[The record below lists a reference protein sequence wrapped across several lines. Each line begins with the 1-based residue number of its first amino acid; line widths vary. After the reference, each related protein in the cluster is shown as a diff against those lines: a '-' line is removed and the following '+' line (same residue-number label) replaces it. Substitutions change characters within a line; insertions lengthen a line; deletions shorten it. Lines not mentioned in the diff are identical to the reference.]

1 MQPADFSI
9 LFFLIE
15 RVGPGIVDPGDLA
28 GHGDTADKC
37 SRPRRN
43 WRLPLDFQIDRIVG
57 TVKDRVPEI
66 PSSLRKIWACSA
78 RHSRAAVSTTLCRM
92 GCSWN
97 LERLIAPSICDVAV
111 CRSNA
116 SFSSRVSSATFLL
129 RPAERRTACGALRR
143 FRVAA
148 LRRRDFTGSPLVL
161 RRLIGSPLAQDV
173 AS

>member
-57 TVKDRVPEI
+57 TVKDRVPVDSI
-66 PSSLRKIWACSA
+66 FPSEDLGLL
-78 RHSRAAVSTTLCRM
+78 ST
-92 GCSWN
+92 
-97 LERLIAPSICDVAV
+97 A
-111 CRSNA
+111 
-116 SFSSRVSSATFLL
+116 
-129 RPAERRTACGALRR
+129 
-143 FRVAA
+143 
-148 LRRRDFTGSPLVL
+148 
-161 RRLIGSPLAQDV
+161 
-173 AS
+173 